1 MITNVQYVLW
11 FSKESLNR
19 LKIMQLIQKKL
30 EQRNSAEKEEHTLTQ
45 RKNKTLNNILHRTK
59 QLRIRM

>member
-1 MITNVQYVLW
+1 
-11 FSKESLNR
+11 
-19 LKIMQLIQKKL
+19 MQLIQKKL
-30 EQRNSAEKEEHTLTQ
+30 EQRNSAEKEEHTLTE